1 MFDYDIESL
10 DIRKIADSGQTFRMS
25 FDEERSLPDAEVFR
39 CISMDKMC
47 FAGGGRVWCP
57 DEDDAFWKNYFDL
70 GTSYESFISAIDAD
84 DAYLSGVAEYGRGI
98 RILRQDPWEMLI
110 TFIISQR
117 RSIPSIK
124 TCVEALCTRFGAR
137 VKGQDG
143 ESFYAFPTPAQ
154 LAAADLSALSC
165 CSLGYRTEYVYL
177 AARGVDSGD
186 TDLKAMEALSD
197 AELLA
202 SLIAL
207 RGVGPKVANCVSL
220 FGFYRIG
227 AFPIDV
233 WIDRVLKEHYP
244 NGFPMDRYK
253 GFAGVMQQYVFFAMR
268 GEGRGG
274 NRRGE

>member
-1 MFDYDIESL
+1 MFDYNIESL

-39 CISMDKMC
+39 CLAMDKKC

-57 DEDDAFWKNYFDL
+57 EEDDAFWKEYFDMD
-70 GTSYESFISAIDAD
+70 TSYESFIDAIDPED
-84 DAYLSGVAEYGRGI
+84 VYLTSAAEYGRGI

-124 TCVEALCTRFGAR
+124 TCVEALCSRFGTWMEEQGAE
-137 VKGQDG
+137 GY
-143 ESFYAFPTPAQ
+143 YAFPTPAQ
-154 LAAADLSALSC
+154 LADADLSELSC

-177 AARGVDSGD
+177 AAKGVADGSV
-186 TDLKAMEALSD
+186 DLEAMKGLSD
-197 AELLA
+197 PELLA
-202 SLIAL
+202 SLMAL

-244 NGFPMDRYK
+244 GGFPMESYK
-253 GFAGVMQQYVFFAMR
+253 GFAGVMQQYMFYAA
-268 GEGRGG
+268 
-274 NRRGE
+274 RRP